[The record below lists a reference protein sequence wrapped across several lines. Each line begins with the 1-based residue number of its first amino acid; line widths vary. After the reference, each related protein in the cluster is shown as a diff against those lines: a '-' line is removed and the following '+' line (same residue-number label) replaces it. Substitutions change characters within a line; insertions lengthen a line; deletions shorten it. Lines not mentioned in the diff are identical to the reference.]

1 MSTTTSSK
9 RYAQAVLQIAKEKNN
24 LDEWLLDLRK
34 IADLM
39 HNPEFASVM
48 ENPEIPFE
56 LKAKSLREILGKV
69 NSLALNLGY
78 LLIAKNKFKNAPNIV
93 EEFNYLL
100 NEHRGVKNAEII
112 TAIPVDNTEKKTL
125 IRDFETLIGNKINA
139 DFKVD
144 PNILGGIVVKV
155 DGNLIDGS
163 IRSKLESLEKSMAG
177 TRK

>member
-9 RYAQAVLQIAKEKNN
+9 RYAQAVFQIAKEKNN

-39 HNPEFASVM
+39 HNPEFATVM

-56 LKAKSLREILGKV
+56 LKAKSLREILGKI
-69 NSLALNLGY
+69 NSLALNLGF
-78 LLIAKNKFKNAPNIV
+78 LLIAKNKFRNACQIV

-112 TAIPVDNTEKKTL
+112 TAIPVDNTEKNIL
-125 IRDFETLIGNKINA
+125 VQNLETLIGNKITA

-144 PNILGGIVVKV
+144 PNILGGMVAKV

-163 IRSKLESLEKSMAG
+163 IRSKLELLKKSMAG
-177 TRK
+177 T